1 MVMYFNK
8 TQKESIEKKIKEVE
22 QQSSAE
28 LVAVITKKSD
38 KYLFASLLVSLM
50 ITVFVSGLLITYT
63 NYSFEYIFSAQV
75 LLLISMNILLTNQSK
90 ILMFILPKKYK
101 HEIASKYANTNF
113 ATLGLNNTQTKQTI
127 MFFVSVEEKYVEI
140 ITDSNIKTKIPNVQ
154 WQNIVNVFIDDV
166 KKDNIFKGYL
176 KAISSCSEVLIE
188 QFPIQDD
195 DINEL
200 SDELIELNENI

>member
-1 MVMYFNK
+1 
-8 TQKESIEKKIKEVE
+8 
-22 QQSSAE
+22 
-28 LVAVITKKSD
+28 
-38 KYLFASLLVSLM
+38 
-50 ITVFVSGLLITYT
+50 
-63 NYSFEYIFSAQV
+63 
-75 LLLISMNILLTNQSK
+75 
-90 ILMFILPKKYK
+90 MFILPKKYK

-154 WQNIVNVFIDDV
+154 WQDIVNVFIDDV

-188 QFPIQDD
+188 QFPIQND

>member
-1 MVMYFNK
+1 MYFNK